1 MESNEFTSDSVANDF
16 AQIFLLTFGRIFPSS
31 SLRGCDC
38 DPRLAGPSPGF
49 RCMHDR
55 GGRLF
60 SRLKIP
66 SFTENSCPQRL
77 PGFPSAIQ
85 SLAEQ
90 DTMTL
95 QRRLDLVVNTDVAW
109 RTIVHAAAAKIT
121 QLPGLRT
128 CRSKMKTMY
137 PHTLFHLCSVSDPSH
152 SGTHSSF
159 QSLLYNLGANLGLAI
174 GMPSGLVADVCHVS
188 FPQPLLVFITVST
201 SLWITTN
208 SPKSFQP
215 QTQSSRKK
223 RSLSTPAS
231 PSVLR
236 PLVALR
242 KRNIVQTAQPAKR

>member
-1 MESNEFTSDSVANDF
+1 
-16 AQIFLLTFGRIFPSS
+16 LRSS
-31 SLRGCDC
+31 SCWS
-38 DPRLAGPSPGF
+38 LAWFSVPAL
-49 RCMHDR
+49 HDR

-77 PGFPSAIQ
+77 PGFPSVIQ

-128 CRSKMKTMY
+128 CQSKMKTMY

-159 QSLLYNLGANLGLAI
+159 QSLSYNVGANLGLALR
-174 GMPSGLVADVCHVS
+174 MPSGLVADVCHVS
-188 FPQPLLVFITVST
+188 LP
-201 SLWITTN
+201 N
-208 SPKSFQP
+208 R
-215 QTQSSRKK
+215 SS
-223 RSLSTPAS
+223 
-231 PSVLR
+231 
-236 PLVALR
+236 
-242 KRNIVQTAQPAKR
+242 